1 MKKCL
6 VVLFALTIFFSCILP
21 GFASVSTQS
30 PKPDAAVSTTEIV
43 YHADGSYTVTTFE
56 IVSESRA
63 TKTGKK
69 TKTCYNANGS
79 TAFSVTNTSTFTYT
93 GSSATCTSTTASKS
107 ITDSAWSVATGVIRS
122 GNTGHVRYN
131 GTHSSGTTNSGYV
144 SISCSNTG
152 VLS

>member
-6 VVLFALTIFFSCILP
+6 TVLFAFTLLFGCILP
-21 GFASVSTQS
+21 VFAAGAAENST
-30 PKPDAAVSTTEIV
+30 DAVVTDTV
-43 YHADGSYTVTTFE
+43 YHADGSYTVTTLE
-56 IVSESRA
+56 IIEQTRA

-93 GSSATCTSTTASKS
+93 GTSATCTSTTASKS
-107 ITDSAWSVATGVIRS
+107 ISDSAWSVTTGVIRN
-122 GNTGHVRYN
+122 GNTGHVRYA

-144 SISCSNTG
+144 SITCSNTG